1 MCLLFLWSWP
11 SGMTMHVFFITYR
24 AGHNRFMVSWTIL
37 HSSRHCP
44 YNLVGQDSFSRTSG
58 PLFYS
63 KFTPHSLQLLSKAG
77 NQKERPESSSASLV
91 HSTINHHSS
100 NKKASPYLLGV
111 LVAGIAAVV
120 AFRRQWRTS
129 DNRTSVIQSLVCH
142 KLHDWVAQNSG

>member
-1 MCLLFLWSWP
+1 MLKKFWKGIMKLTFFSLSNKYFSFVKCICLLFLWSWP

-37 HSSRHCP
+37 HRSRHYP

-63 KFTPHSLQLLSKAG
+63 KYTPLSLQLLSKAG
-77 NQKERPESSSASLV
+77 NQKKRPESSSASLV

-100 NKKASPYLLGV
+100 NRKSLSV
-111 LVAGIAAVV
+111 LVGVIGSWNSCCRGI
-120 AFRRQWRTS
+120 
-129 DNRTSVIQSLVCH
+129 
-142 KLHDWVAQNSG
+142 